1 MSHFVL
7 KSIIFQVRLG
17 TEESEELRIKRRFF
31 AAYTAMEKAL
41 YVGGFDALATLNRKE
56 WSDIWKGRI
65 TFTGSGFTADDQVRK
80 NVFSGLRD
88 SYSKRSF

>member
-1 MSHFVL
+1 M
-7 KSIIFQVRLG
+7 R
-17 TEESEELRIKRRFF
+17 RRFSSS

-88 SYSKRSF
+88 SL